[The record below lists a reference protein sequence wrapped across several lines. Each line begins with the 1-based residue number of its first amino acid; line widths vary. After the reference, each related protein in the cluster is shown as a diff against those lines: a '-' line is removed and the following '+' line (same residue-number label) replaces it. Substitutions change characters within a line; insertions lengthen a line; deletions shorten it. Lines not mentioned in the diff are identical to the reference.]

1 MLRRVYALVGVLAAV
16 AVLGVVAFLVYKQ
29 QHRKRTEG
37 PRLPTSYAQTK
48 GEFADAVCSLTRPEG
63 RSVLPTRSFT
73 LSCALACSAARLL
86 PTLAPPSRA
95 ARRLS
100 PRWLPCALALAH
112 ALVSRGRSMPPRGC
126 EPCACAGRCVHG
138 TSASG
143 GRALFEMI
151 DRPST
156 VRCSSNGKCRI
167 RRSLIR
173 RLQWVVSHGRRATRM
188 ALLGWPEVTN
198 S

>member
-1 MLRRVYALVGVLAAV
+1 VYALVGVLAAV

-29 QHRKRTEG
+29 QHRKRAEG

-63 RSVLPTRSFT
+63 RAGRCSLPQRSFT
-73 LSCALACSAARLL
+73 LSCALACSAARPW

-112 ALVSRGRSMPPRGC
+112 ALVSRGRSMTPRGC

-143 GRALFEMI
+143 GRALFGMV
-151 DRPST
+151 DGPST
-156 VRCSSNGKCRI
+156 ARCSSNGKCPI
-167 RRSLIR
+167 RRSLTR
-173 RLQWVVSHGRRATRM
+173 RFQWAVSHGRRATRM
-188 ALLGWPEVTN
+188 ALSGWPEVTN